1 MTAHYSQDHQNLLQ
15 LSKSGGNLHYSMNHH
30 QRNALQQVNQFGQ
43 RIGHHQKT
51 TTKNIPSAHLPSSQM
66 ALVTSPS
73 MGNVLQPT
81 AVRAVKFAPEPQIL
95 HHQPSHGKSSKPKS
109 NLIQPA
115 TGIPLQRSKSLS
127 SADTIA
133 RGLAGLGFALSN
145 DVKDIGTFPPKQ
157 QQLIDIALQDPNQ
170 LNARDLMDLATV
182 ALRRAV
188 DARRYALPLSQLCIT
203 IVAKERKETFLET
216 LLNTCR
222 QWYQEREKIL
232 GSAINS
238 RNPSRPR
245 FTAFMAFLT
254 EMFCQLKR
262 RQLQLRT
269 ECDGI
274 PPPLVLLTVLLKCC
288 EDCVRPTVRSLSEVR
303 RSYS

>member
-1 MTAHYSQDHQNLLQ
+1 MTAHYAQDHQNLLQ

-30 QRNALQQVNQFGQ
+30 QRNALQQQVNQFGQ
-43 RIGHHQKT
+43 KT
-51 TTKNIPSAHLPSSQM
+51 AKNIPSAHLPSSQM
-66 ALVTSPS
+66 PLVTSPS
-73 MGNVLQPT
+73 MGNVT
-81 AVRAVKFAPEPQIL
+81 VHRVKFAPEPQIL
-95 HHQPSHGKSSKPKS
+95 HHQIGHGKSSKPKS

-115 TGIPLQRSKSLS
+115 ATGGGGAGGIPLQRSKSLS

-145 DVKDIGTFPPKQ
+145 DVKDIGTFPPEQ

-222 QWYQEREKIL
+222 QWYQEREKV
-232 GSAINS
+232 G
-238 RNPSRPR
+238 R
-245 FTAFMAFLT
+245 
-254 EMFCQLKR
+254 
-262 RQLQLRT
+262 
-269 ECDGI
+269 
-274 PPPLVLLTVLLKCC
+274 
-288 EDCVRPTVRSLSEVR
+288 
-303 RSYS
+303 